1 MPRRRIKREI
11 LLINQYLLESDD
23 HRIKLSRNHLDL
35 VIITCIGSW
44 MYGLQYQYTSIGLL
58 VSFAIVF
65 RLEEPVYGVVA
76 SYILCKCIYYLLCF
90 LHSMIV
96 TLPDFLKTIISE
108 VIMCYVKMLYAV
120 SEIAPKVMNGIAL
133 SLLMCAEGLCQLL
146 LLMLEAFITLIAE
159 IARRIFLTLSELLI
173 STFVASDSVLLS
185 SVHLHLQVSMVT
197 CILMAS
203 ALILL
208 CYCKYQTQQFY
219 HQNVTNTGLE
229 PESRRWIINL

>member
-1 MPRRRIKREI
+1 
-11 LLINQYLLESDD
+11 
-23 HRIKLSRNHLDL
+23 
-35 VIITCIGSW
+35 
-44 MYGLQYQYTSIGLL
+44 
-58 VSFAIVF
+58 
-65 RLEEPVYGVVA
+65 
-76 SYILCKCIYYLLCF
+76 
-90 LHSMIV
+90 
-96 TLPDFLKTIISE
+96 
-108 VIMCYVKMLYAV
+108 MCYVKMLYAV
-120 SEIAPKVMNGIAL
+120 SEISLKVMNGFAF
-133 SLLMCAEGLCQLL
+133 SLLMCAEGLCQLFL
-146 LLMLEAFITLIAE
+146 LILEALITLIAE
-159 IARRIFLTLSELLI
+159 ITRIFSTLSELLI